1 MTDLTSTLT
10 ATPTTDLKK
19 VSSNTERLALKLK
32 ACGDALRLQ
41 ILQVLKY
48 DTFGVLE
55 LTQIFETKQSGM
67 SHHLKVIN
75 TAGLVEA
82 QREGNA
88 IFYRRCFTLNDE
100 LEQQCNNH
108 VFAMVDALPLP
119 QSVDAGIE
127 TIRAQRARQS
137 QAFFERN
144 ASRFAEQAELISDHE
159 QYAKASFDL
168 VRQALPNPDH
178 CVLELGPGEG
188 RFLKPLAIHYDQVI
202 GVDTSESML
211 KTARQYCVSEGL
223 DNVELLLGDSRQF
236 ALLDVPIDA
245 VVMNMVLHHVP
256 APAEIF
262 KDTSNLLNTGGILV
276 VCDLSHHNQDWTK
289 QNCGDLWLG
298 FESQELVS
306 WAERAHLLL
315 DESVFVG
322 LRNGFQIQLH
332 RFVKTDKA
340 IQIAVNT

>member
-1 MTDLTSTLT
+1 
-10 ATPTTDLKK
+10 
-19 VSSNTERLALKLK
+19 
-32 ACGDALRLQ
+32 
-41 ILQVLKY
+41 
-48 DTFGVLE
+48 
-55 LTQIFETKQSGM
+55 
-67 SHHLKVIN
+67 
-75 TAGLVEA
+75 
-82 QREGNA
+82 
-88 IFYRRCFTLNDE
+88 
-100 LEQQCNNH
+100 
-108 VFAMVDALPLP
+108 
-119 QSVDAGIE
+119 
-127 TIRAQRARQS
+127 
-137 QAFFERN
+137 
-144 ASRFAEQAELISDHE
+144 
-159 QYAKASFDL
+159 
-168 VRQALPNPDH
+168 
-178 CVLELGPGEG
+178 
-188 RFLKPLAIHYDQVI
+188 
-202 GVDTSESML
+202 
-211 KTARQYCVSEGL
+211 
-223 DNVELLLGDSRQF
+223 
-236 ALLDVPIDA
+236 VPIDA